1 MICVDTCIDLSTIL
15 SINQSSNNKRTS
27 NYTTINTKLSPGTI
41 HFFQPA
47 NHNNHLQ
54 SIHIHPSFLIFSL
67 RPQTTMMLFGN
78 ITVCTST
85 ISSAGAELVAEAEA
99 AGVRA
104 GVVTAGVAT
113 TGGAMAGGSTVV
125 AGVPAVA
132 PCQQADRG
140 ALGQEAWQ

>member
-1 MICVDTCIDLSTIL
+1 
-15 SINQSSNNKRTS
+15 
-27 NYTTINTKLSPGTI
+27 
-41 HFFQPA
+41 
-47 NHNNHLQ
+47 
-54 SIHIHPSFLIFSL
+54 
-67 RPQTTMMLFGN
+67 MMLFGN

-125 AGVPAVA
+125 AGALAVA

-140 ALGQEAWQ
+140 ALGQEAWSTGVDDPHKSATFKRSANMFGQSLPVTKRTSSPKAGEYAIPLGVAELRPQL

>member
-1 MICVDTCIDLSTIL
+1 
-15 SINQSSNNKRTS
+15 
-27 NYTTINTKLSPGTI
+27 
-41 HFFQPA
+41 
-47 NHNNHLQ
+47 
-54 SIHIHPSFLIFSL
+54 
-67 RPQTTMMLFGN
+67 MMLFGN

-85 ISSAGAELVAEAEA
+85 ISSAGAELVATEAKAA

-125 AGVPAVA
+125 AGALAVA

-140 ALGQEAWQ
+140 ALGQEVWQ